1 MNFHITTEQ
10 QMLVESVQRFLERD
24 YGFDARR
31 KQLADPGSPRWRW
44 QTLAELGLL
53 GLMVDE
59 EQGGM
64 GGSAFDAML
73 VAQALAPGLLLEPWH
88 EVAIESVSLLQALK
102 PSSGLTDPV
111 ARTKG
116 EAISAALEAI
126 IAGERMIVPAHDE
139 AGMQGNM

>member
-64 GGSAFDAML
+64 GGSANGAN
-73 VAQALAPGLLLEPWH
+73 PGRQ
-88 EVAIESVSLLQALK
+88 VVCV
-102 PSSGLTDPV
+102 G
-111 ARTKG
+111 
-116 EAISAALEAI
+116 
-126 IAGERMIVPAHDE
+126 
-139 AGMQGNM
+139 